1 MNAYT
6 VALLA
11 AITLAGAIGCSSST
25 NDASDAGSGGASR
38 GGNAGSGGAGGSS
51 GGAGGS
57 SGGTDAGGGS
67 GANGGHAGAGPDGS
81 DDCGCVAD
89 VIIWGNDGGRVA
101 YVDRSTLSPC
111 DTFSHQRDPA
121 GTDPPTLTCSQD
133 LGTCTSTVSAREINV
148 ALEQTDVRAA
158 LAAAPILFG
167 RDSRTFDGAVFRITV
182 GAAVVEIGAP
192 CAGAADCKEI
202 PQTVA
207 ALGIRLRALT
217 NQELARGSC
226 RDTFS
231 PG

>member
-1 MNAYT
+1 MNAHPF
-6 VALLA
+6 ALLA
-11 AITLAGAIGCSSST
+11 ALSAATLACSSST
-25 NDASDAGSGGASR
+25 NDASDAGSGGVSGAGNAGSAGA
-38 GGNAGSGGAGGSS
+38 GGNAGA
-51 GGAGGS
+51 AAT
-57 SGGTDAGGGS
+57 GGTA
-67 GANGGHAGAGPDGS
+67 GANGSDAGDAAPDTT

-89 VIIWGNDGGRVA
+89 AVAWGNNGGRVA

-121 GTDPPTLTCSQD
+121 GTDPPTLMCSQD

-148 ALEQTDVRAA
+148 ALEQPDVLAA

-167 RDSRTFDGAVFRITV
+167 RDTRPVDGAVFRITV
-182 GAAVVEIGAP
+182 GAAVVEIGEA
-192 CAGAADCKEI
+192 CNGAAGCREI

-226 RDTFS
+226 RGTFG

>member
-1 MNAYT
+1 MTAHSF
-6 VALLA
+6 ALLA
-11 AITLAGAIGCSSST
+11 AISITAALACSSST
-25 NDASDAGSGGASR
+25 DNASDAGSGGVS
-38 GGNAGSGGAGGSS
+38 GAGSAGSAGAGGNS
-51 GGAGGS
+51 GG
-57 SGGTDAGGGS
+57 SGVGGS
-67 GANGGHAGAGPDGS
+67 GANGFDAAGDAPPDTT

-89 VIIWGNDGGRVA
+89 AIAWGNNGGRVA

-121 GTDPPTLTCSQD
+121 GTDPPTLLCSQD

-148 ALEQTDVRAA
+148 ALEQPDVRAA

-167 RDSRTFDGAVFRITV
+167 RDTRPVDGAVFRITV
-182 GAAVVEIGAP
+182 GAAVVEIGEA
-192 CAGAADCKEI
+192 CNGAAGCREI

-217 NQELARGSC
+217 NQELTRGSC
-226 RDTFS
+226 RDTFG